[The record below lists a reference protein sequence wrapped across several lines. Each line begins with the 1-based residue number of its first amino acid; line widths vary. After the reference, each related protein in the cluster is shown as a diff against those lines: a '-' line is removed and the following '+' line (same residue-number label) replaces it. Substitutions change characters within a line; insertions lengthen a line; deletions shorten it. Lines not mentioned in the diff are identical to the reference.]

1 MMHLLEVTELTKNY
15 PMFSLKNVSFQIPKG
30 KIVGLI
36 GVNGAGKTTILK
48 ALLNLIPLDH
58 GHVRMFEALFLE
70 NELSCKQK
78 TGVVLG
84 GVDFYKEKKIKDIT
98 KVTKR
103 FYADWDETA
112 YQKYLKLFSLEPNK
126 KVKELSAGMKV
137 KYLIA
142 LALSHQAQLFI
153 FDEPTSGLDPVSRDE
168 LLEIFQQIVK
178 NGDKSILF
186 STHITSDLEKCA
198 DAIIYIK
205 EGELIK
211 DAPKKEFIEY
221 FQYLKQPD
229 EMEALSLEDIMV
241 RMEGKHY
248 DF

>member
-1 MMHLLEVTELTKNY
+1 MNLLEVTELTKNY
-15 PMFSLKNVSFQIPKG
+15 PTFSLKNVSFQVPEG
-30 KIVGLI
+30 KIIGLI

-48 ALLNLIPLDH
+48 ALLNLIPVDH
-58 GHVRMFEALFLE
+58 GKVMMFEKLFLE
-70 NELSCKQK
+70 NELSSKQK

-84 GVDFYKEKKIKDIT
+84 GIDFYKEKKIKDIT
-98 KVTKR
+98 TVTKR

-112 YQKYLKLFSLEPNK
+112 YRRYLKLFSLDPNK

-142 LALSHQAQLFI
+142 LALSHQAKLFI
-153 FDEPTSGLDPVSRDE
+153 FDEPTSGLDPVSRDD
-168 LLEIFQQIVK
+168 LIEIFQQIVK

-205 EGELIK
+205 DGELIK
-211 DAPKKEFIEY
+211 DAPKKEFVDY
-221 FQYLKQPD
+221 FQYLKHPG
-229 EMEALSLEDIMV
+229 ETEALSLEDIMV
-241 RMEGKHY
+241 RMEGKQY

>member
-1 MMHLLEVTELTKNY
+1 MTLLEVKDLEKEY
-15 PMFSLKNVSFQIPKG
+15 SSFSLKNVSFQIPSG

-48 ALLNLIPLDH
+48 ALLNLIPIDQ
-58 GHVRMFEALFLE
+58 GEVEMFETIFLE

-78 TGVVLG
+78 IGVVLG
-84 GVDFYKEKKIKDIT
+84 GIDFYKEKKIKDIT

-103 FYADWDETA
+103 FYTDWDENA
-112 YQKYLKLFSLEPNK
+112 YQKYLTLFSLEPNK

-142 LALSHQAQLFI
+142 LALSHQAKLFI
-153 FDEPTSGLDPVSRDE
+153 FDEPTSGLDPVSREE
-168 LLEIFQQIVK
+168 LLDIFQQIVK

-198 DAIIYIK
+198 DSIIYIK

-211 DAPKKEFIEY
+211 DAPKKEFVDY
-221 FQYLKQPD
+221 FQYLKRPD
-229 EMEALSLEDIMV
+229 ETEALSLEDIMV

>member
-1 MMHLLEVTELTKNY
+1 MNLLEVTELSKTY
-15 PMFSLKNVSFQIPKG
+15 STFSLKNVSFTVPQG
-30 KIVGLI
+30 KIIGLI

-48 ALLNLIPLDH
+48 ALLNLIPVDH
-58 GHVRMFEALFLE
+58 GNIVMFEKPFLE
-70 NELSCKQK
+70 NERFCKQN

-84 GVDFYKEKKIKDIT
+84 GLDFYKEKKIKDIT

-103 FYADWDETA
+103 VYSEWDEST
-112 YQKYLKLFSLEPNK
+112 YQKFLQLFSLDSNK
-126 KVKELSAGMKV
+126 KIKELSAGMKV

-142 LALSHQAQLFI
+142 LALSHQAKLFI

-168 LLEIFQQIVK
+168 LIEIFQQIVK
-178 NGDKSILF
+178 QGDKSILF
-186 STHITSDLEKCA
+186 STHIASDLEKCA
-198 DAIIYIK
+198 DSILYIK

-221 FQYLKQPD
+221 FQKLKRPD
-229 EMEALSLEDIMV
+229 ETEALTLEDIMV

>member
-1 MMHLLEVTELTKNY
+1 MTLLEVKDLEKEY
-15 PMFSLKNVSFQIPKG
+15 SSFSLKNVSFQIPSG

-48 ALLNLIPLDH
+48 ALLNLIPIDQ
-58 GHVRMFEALFLE
+58 GEVEMFETIFLE

-78 TGVVLG
+78 IGVVLG
-84 GVDFYKEKKIKDIT
+84 GIDFYKEKKIKDIT

-103 FYADWDETA
+103 FYTDWDENA
-112 YQKYLKLFSLEPNK
+112 YQKYLTLFSLEPNK

-142 LALSHQAQLFI
+142 LALSHQAKLFI
-153 FDEPTSGLDPVSRDE
+153 FDEPTSGLDPVSREE
-168 LLEIFQQIVK
+168 LLDIFQQIVK
-178 NGDKSILF
+178 NGEKSILF

-198 DAIIYIK
+198 DSIIYIK

-211 DAPKKEFIEY
+211 DAPKKEFVDY
-221 FQYLKQPD
+221 FQYLKRPD
-229 EMEALSLEDIMV
+229 ETEALSLEDIMV

>member
-1 MMHLLEVTELTKNY
+1 MTLLEVKDLEKEY
-15 PMFSLKNVSFQIPKG
+15 SSFSLKNVSFQIPSG

-48 ALLNLIPLDH
+48 ALLNLIPIDQ
-58 GHVRMFEALFLE
+58 GEVEMFETIFLE

-78 TGVVLG
+78 IGVVLG
-84 GVDFYKEKKIKDIT
+84 GIDFYKEKKIKDIT

-103 FYADWDETA
+103 FYTDWDENA
-112 YQKYLKLFSLEPNK
+112 YQKYLTLFSLEPNK

-142 LALSHQAQLFI
+142 LALSHQAKLFI
-153 FDEPTSGLDPVSRDE
+153 FDEPTSGLDPVSREE
-168 LLEIFQQIVK
+168 LLDIFQQIVK

-198 DAIIYIK
+198 DSIIYIK

-211 DAPKKEFIEY
+211 DAPKKEFVDY
-221 FQYLKQPD
+221 FQYLKRPD
-229 EMEALSLEDIMV
+229 ETEALSLEDIMV
-241 RMEGKHY
+241 RMEGKNY

>member
-1 MMHLLEVTELTKNY
+1 MNLLEVTELSKNY
-15 PMFSLKNVSFQIPKG
+15 PTFKLKNVSFQVPEGQI
-30 KIVGLI
+30 IGLI

-48 ALLNLIPLDH
+48 ALLNLIPVDH
-58 GHVRMFEALFLE
+58 GNVRMFEQVFLE
-70 NELSCKQK
+70 NELACKQK

-84 GVDFYKEKKIKDIT
+84 GIDFYKEKKVKDIT
-98 KVTKR
+98 EVTKR
-103 FYADWDETA
+103 FYEDWDEAA
-112 YQKYLKLFSLEPNK
+112 YQKFLTLFSLESNK
-126 KVKELSAGMKV
+126 KIKELSAGMKV

-142 LALSHQAQLFI
+142 LALSHQAKLFI

-168 LLEIFQQIVK
+168 LIEIFLQIVK

-198 DAIIYIK
+198 DGIVYIK
-205 EGELIK
+205 EGELVK
-211 DAPKKEFIEY
+211 AAPKGEFIDH
-221 FQYLKQPD
+221 FQKLKEPD
-229 EMEALSLEDIMV
+229 ETEALSLEDIMV

>member
-1 MMHLLEVTELTKNY
+1 MALLEVTELSKNY
-15 PMFSLKNVSFQIPKG
+15 PTFSLKNVSFHVPEG
-30 KIVGLI
+30 KIIGLI

-48 ALLNLIPLDH
+48 ALLNLIPVDH
-58 GHVRMFEALFLE
+58 GNVRMFEKNFLE
-70 NELSCKQK
+70 NERGCKQK

-84 GVDFYKEKKIKDIT
+84 GLDFYKEKKIKDIT

-103 FYADWDETA
+103 FYEDWDEAA
-112 YQKYLKLFSLEPNK
+112 YQRFLKLFSLDATK
-126 KVKELSAGMKV
+126 KIKELSAGMKV

-142 LALSHQAQLFI
+142 LALSHQAKLFI

-168 LLEIFQQIVK
+168 LIDIFQQIVK
-178 NGDKSILF
+178 QGDKSILF

-198 DAIIYIK
+198 DSIIYIK
-205 EGELIK
+205 EGELVK
-211 DAPKKEFIEY
+211 DAPKKEFVEY
-221 FQYLKQPD
+221 FQKLKHPD
-229 EMEALSLEDIMV
+229 ETEPLTLEDIMV